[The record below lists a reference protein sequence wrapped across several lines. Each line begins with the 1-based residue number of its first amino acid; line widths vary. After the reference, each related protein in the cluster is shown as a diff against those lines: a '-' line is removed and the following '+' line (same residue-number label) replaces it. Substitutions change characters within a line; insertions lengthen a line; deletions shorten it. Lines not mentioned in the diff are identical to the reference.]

1 MLAALGLASLN
12 SPALGEPEKVGVT
25 AAVNPDATGQ
35 PPNEP
40 LRELLVGHDV
50 IRNERIKTQASGQAQ
65 LLFTDQ
71 STLTVARNSE
81 VVIDEFV
88 FDPQK
93 QTGNLAAT
101 VTTGVFRYVGGKIS
115 KQKDVTFYT
124 PTGAVSV
131 RGGIVLIQ
139 VTGNSVHAFFMFG
152 DHMTMTVN
160 GSTQTTNKFNT
171 SISSVGGGPP
181 APPVPFNNQTIQSL
195 SLELQSNKS
204 NPNSF
209 SGIFS
214 FNDQQLLGNLNGQL
228 GPGNNSGPYA
238 VTALLSAPMPSKRPS
253 RRRAKCWC

>member
-1 MLAALGLASLN
+1 MARPLLEKLANSSRTVLLAALGVASLN
-12 SPALGEPEKVGVT
+12 SPALGEPEKVGIT

-88 FDPQK
+88 YDPKK
-93 QTGNLAAT
+93 QSGNLAAT

-124 PTGAVSV
+124 PTGSVSV
-131 RGGIVLIQ
+131 RGGIVLFK
-139 VTGNSVHAFFMFG
+139 VDG
-152 DHMTMTVN
+152 
-160 GSTQTTNKFNT
+160 TT
-171 SISSVGGGPP
+171 
-181 APPVPFNNQTIQSL
+181 
-195 SLELQSNKS
+195 
-204 NPNSF
+204 
-209 SGIFS
+209 
-214 FNDQQLLGNLNGQL
+214 
-228 GPGNNSGPYA
+228 
-238 VTALLSAPMPSKRPS
+238 VTALFLFGEFMQLNANGHTQRTKQANTST
-253 RRRAKCWC
+253 

>member
-1 MLAALGLASLN
+1 M
-12 SPALGEPEKVGVT
+12 
-25 AAVNPDATGQ
+25 
-35 PPNEP
+35 
-40 LRELLVGHDV
+40 RELLVGHDV
-50 IRNERIKTQASGQAQ
+50 IRNERIKTASIGQAQ

-139 VTGNSVHAFFMFG
+139 ITGNSVHAFFMFG
-152 DHMTMTVN
+152 DHMAMTVN
-160 GSTQTTNKFNT
+160 GVTQTTTKFNT

-181 APPVPFNNQTIQSL
+181 GAPVPFNNQTIQSL

-204 NPNSF
+204 NPNTF
-209 SGIFS
+209 SGVFS
-214 FNDQQLLGNLNGQL
+214 FNDQDVLGNLNGSRNRQWVRPL
-228 GPGNNSGPYA
+228 ASWWPMTSTFTVRLRMIFTRWPTLRTSRMTARTRSPG
-238 VTALLSAPMPSKRPS
+238 
-253 RRRAKCWC
+253 